1 MIVRNKKVP
10 DYEIEATT
18 HDDILVAYRALEEVA
33 KLHKG
38 ASAQVLKGN
47 QANGSLAL
55 PAAGEASTL
64 PPESESAPTLGPR
77 SRMTLKKALSVM
89 TSVLWSYDVAVLR
102 KIKAERMRRKDIEEM
117 LSGHSF
123 NKCEPRWAKV
133 AKQAGGEPKDF
144 VDTDKLGEGMGKET
158 WYVAGPMLA
167 AIPDE
172 DLERL
177 ETELKQKEEE
187 AEQKKKRVSAK

>member
-33 KLHKG
+33 KLQKRG
-38 ASAQVLKGN
+38 PAQVLKGN
-47 QANGSLAL
+47 QADATLAF
-55 PAAGEASTL
+55 PVAGEASSL
-64 PPESESAPTLGPR
+64 PPESKNTPTPG
-77 SRMTLKKALSVM
+77 SRKKMTVKTVLPIMSDL
-89 TSVLWSYDVAVLR
+89 LWSYDVALLR
-102 KIKAERMRRKDIEEM
+102 KIKAERMRRKGIQEM

-177 ETELKQKEEE
+177 ELELKQKEEE
-187 AEQKKKRVSAK
+187 AEKKKMRVSAK